1 MQWGKTVI
9 SYSPNILRLFVFCL
23 LCLLVCL
30 LCLFFVAFACLF
42 VVFVFC
48 CICLFLCCVFF
59 VAFVW
64 QCGMS
69 KKHLRIVELAAS
81 IFSPCRFPIVCTH
94 CPTLPMPYSVSL
106 FFCLLLLLVKG
117 AVVSLLIR
125 WTSLCGSSASVLK
138 VYVNNSLLN
147 YLFCSPKLFVEL
159 LLEMCIPMH
168 DCYVHESTN
177 ISSQCCII
185 TINLLN
191 WITTVLA

>member
-42 VVFVFC
+42 VVFVFVAFACFFVVFFC
-48 CICLFLCCVFF
+48 CICLTMRNVKEALAHCRARSVYILPLSLSHCLHPLSYAANAIFF
-59 VAFVW
+59 
-64 QCGMS
+64 
-69 KKHLRIVELAAS
+69 
-81 IFSPCRFPIVCTH
+81 FS
-94 CPTLPMPYSVSL
+94 L
-106 FFCLLLLLVKG
+106 FCLLLLLVKG
-117 AVVSLLIR
+117 AVVSFFIR
-125 WTSLCGSSASVLK
+125 WTSLCGSSAPVLK

>member
-94 CPTLPMPYSVSL
+94 CPTLPMPYSFSL
-106 FFCLLLLLVKG
+106 FFASCFFLSKVLLCPFL
-117 AVVSLLIR
+117 SD
-125 WTSLCGSSASVLK
+125 
-138 VYVNNSLLN
+138 
-147 YLFCSPKLFVEL
+147 EL
-159 LLEMCIPMH
+159 L
-168 DCYVHESTN
+168 YVVPLHLYLKFML
-177 ISSQCCII
+177 I
-185 TINLLN
+185 THC
-191 WITTVLA
+191 

>member
-42 VVFVFC
+42 VLFVFC
-48 CICLFLCCVFF
+48 CICLFLCCVFLLHLF
-59 VAFVW
+59 DNAECQRSTCALSSSQRLYSPLVAFPLSAPTVLRC
-64 QCGMS
+64 QC
-69 KKHLRIVELAAS
+69 HILF
-81 IFSPCRFPIVCTH
+81 FS
-94 CPTLPMPYSVSL
+94 

-125 WTSLCGSSASVLK
+125 WTSLCGSSAPVLK